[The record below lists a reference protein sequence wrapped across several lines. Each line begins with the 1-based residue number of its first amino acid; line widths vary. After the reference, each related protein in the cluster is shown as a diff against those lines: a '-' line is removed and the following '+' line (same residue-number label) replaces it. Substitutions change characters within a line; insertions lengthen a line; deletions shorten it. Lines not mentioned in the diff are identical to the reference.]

1 MSNFIGNLIYNFL
14 IAFGVVVGA
23 SLCAGLGAL
32 LNNHPP
38 IKAMLNI
45 SSSIKIWAVAVALGG
60 TVTSFE
66 AIEKGILRG
75 EIRSV
80 VKQVSYVIIALIGAN
95 VGYGFIKIIQRCG
108 RLWME

>member
-1 MSNFIGNLIYNFL
+1 MSNFTGNLIYNFL

-38 IKAMLNI
+38 IKTMLNI

-60 TVTSFE
+60 TVASFE
-66 AIEKGILRG
+66 ALDKWLLKG
-75 EIRSV
+75 EIRLV
-80 VKQVSYVIIALIGAN
+80 VKQVLYIIMALLGAN

-108 RLWME
+108 ELWME